1 MTPDEIMKEF
11 SREGIF
17 PEAAMRAA
25 TAQREIM
32 TPIFIELVTRLSTC
46 PTSDVTEAEDWQL
59 APALHLLAE
68 WRESKAYKPFLT
80 MMRRDE
86 IALDY
91 LLGDTVTESAD
102 RIMASVFDGDLAPL
116 MAAIEDADA
125 FDFARASMLRAM
137 VFISRE
143 HKNLR
148 PKVEAFIRD
157 FRNQNDDLSEDL
169 IYSWVAG
176 IAALGLEDMVERVR
190 ATFELGEISPMLAG
204 FEHFE
209 ADLQEAL
216 SNPDSSAFQRNG
228 PVIIVSAID
237 EMHWWYCYSEKY
249 REEKRKDAVRNV
261 LNIMPR
267 QELDVAPRIN
277 IGRNDPC
284 PCGSGKKFKKCC
296 LH

>member
-1 MTPDEIMKEF
+1 MTPDEIMMEF
-11 SREGIF
+11 SREGVF

-25 TAQREIM
+25 TAHREVM
-32 TPIFIELVTRLSTC
+32 TPIFIELITRLSSC
-46 PTSDVTEAEDWQL
+46 PTSDVTPAEDWQL
-59 APALHLLAE
+59 APVLHLLAE
-68 WRESKAYKPFLT
+68 WREPKAYKPFLA

-86 IALDY
+86 IELDY

-116 MAAIEDADA
+116 IAAIEDADA
-125 FDFARASMLRAM
+125 FDFARGSMLRAL
-137 VFISRE
+137 VFIALE
-143 HKNLR
+143 HKNQR
-148 PKVEAFIRD
+148 PDVEAFIRD
-157 FRNQNDDLSEDL
+157 FRNQHDDLSEDML
-169 IYSWVAG
+169 YSWVTGSAT
-176 IAALGLEDMVERVR
+176 LGLEDMVEQVR
-190 ATFELGEISPMLAG
+190 ATFELGEISPMSSS

-216 SNPDSSAFQRNG
+216 GNPNSSAFQKNG
-228 PVIIVSAID
+228 PFVIESAID
-237 EMHWWYCYSEKY
+237 EMQWWYCYSEKY
-249 REEKRKDAVRNV
+249 RAERRMDAVRNV

-267 QELDVAPRIN
+267 QELDVAPRVN

>member
-1 MTPDEIMKEF
+1 MTPDEIMTEF

-25 TAQREIM
+25 TAHREVM
-32 TPIFIELVTRLSTC
+32 TPIFIELITRLSSC
-46 PTSDVTEAEDWQL
+46 PTSDETPAEDWQL
-59 APALHLLAE
+59 APVLHLLAE
-68 WRESKAYKPFLT
+68 WREPKAYKPFLA

-116 MAAIEDADA
+116 IAAVEDADA
-125 FDFARASMLRAM
+125 FDFARASMLRAL
-137 VFISRE
+137 VFISLE
-143 HKNLR
+143 HKSLR
-148 PKVEAFIRD
+148 PEVEAFIRD
-157 FRNQNDDLSEDL
+157 FRNRHEDLSEEL
-169 IYSWVAG
+169 LYNWVAG
-176 IAALGLEDMVERVR
+176 IAALGMEDMVEQVR
-190 ATFELGEISPMLAG
+190 ATFELGEISSMLAG
-204 FEHFE
+204 FEDFE
-209 ADLQEAL
+209 ADFQSAL
-216 SNPDSSAFQRNG
+216 GTPDSSAFQENG
-228 PVIIVSAID
+228 PFVIESAID
-237 EMHWWYCYSEKY
+237 EMQWWYCYSKEY
-249 REEKRKDAVRNV
+249 REKKRKDAVRNV

-267 QELDVAPRIN
+267 QELDVAPRVN